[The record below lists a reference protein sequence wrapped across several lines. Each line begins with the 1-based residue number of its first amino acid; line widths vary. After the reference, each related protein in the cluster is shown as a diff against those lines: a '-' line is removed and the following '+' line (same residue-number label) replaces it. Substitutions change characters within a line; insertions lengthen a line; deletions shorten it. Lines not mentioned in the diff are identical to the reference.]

1 MALHQP
7 AALQRQHPTRL
18 WPVATVATAAAVLTF
33 DHLTEFQIAA
43 AALYVIVV
51 LLAGR
56 FLHPRGVV
64 LVAAGCVALA
74 LLNAATT
81 PPIDERALLHGIT
94 NISISIAVIV
104 VTAILVVQEQV
115 TSRSLREKGTLLD
128 LTYDAVLACSMDHSI
143 TFWNQ
148 GAEELYG
155 WTAAEA
161 LGKDATEVLHATY
174 PAPLDDLEDELLRV
188 GRWEGEIVAN
198 KRDGTRIFVAA
209 RWLLQRDDQERPV
222 AILKTNTDITA
233 RKQAQESLQ
242 QAEANLARLQRVML
256 VGEMTASIAH
266 EINQPLTGVVANAG
280 TALRWL
286 SAQPPELDEVRQCL
300 VLIQSDGRRASE
312 VIGRIRG
319 LFRRLP
325 PSLGPVDLNE
335 TVAEVCALTSSDLQ
349 RQAIL
354 LRTSLAP
361 DRPVVV
367 ADRVQLQ
374 QVILNLV
381 VNAVEAMHDLTDRPR
396 QLELSTG
403 RLDARE
409 VFVDVRDSGPGLDA
423 ARPDAVFD
431 PFYTTKPGGMGMG
444 LSISRSIVEAHGG
457 HLSAAPN
464 QPHGAMFRFTLPVTP
479 EATRFDP
486 DGTTAHSLHR

>member
-1 MALHQP
+1 
-7 AALQRQHPTRL
+7 
-18 WPVATVATAAAVLTF
+18 
-33 DHLTEFQIAA
+33 
-43 AALYVIVV
+43 
-51 LLAGR
+51 
-56 FLHPRGVV
+56 
-64 LVAAGCVALA
+64 
-74 LLNAATT
+74 
-81 PPIDERALLHGIT
+81 
-94 NISISIAVIV
+94 
-104 VTAILVVQEQV
+104 
-115 TSRSLREKGTLLD
+115 
-128 LTYDAVLACSMDHSI
+128 
-143 TFWNQ
+143 
-148 GAEELYG
+148 
-155 WTAAEA
+155 
-161 LGKDATEVLHATY
+161 
-174 PAPLDDLEDELLRV
+174 
-188 GRWEGEIVAN
+188 
-198 KRDGTRIFVAA
+198 
-209 RWLLQRDDQERPV
+209 
-222 AILKTNTDITA
+222 
-233 RKQAQESLQ
+233 
-242 QAEANLARLQRVML
+242 ML

-335 TVAEVCALTSSDLQ
+335 TVAEVCALASSDLQ

-354 LRTSLAP
+354 LRSRLAP
-361 DRPVVV
+361 DRPAVV

-396 QLELSTG
+396 ELELSTG
-403 RLDARE
+403 RLDASE
-409 VFVDVRDSGPGLDA
+409 VFVEVRDSGPGLDA

-464 QPHGAMFRFTLPVTP
+464 QPHGAMFRFTLPVVP

-486 DGTTAHSLHR
+486 DGTTADSLHR